1 MSNIKERNL
10 RMKKIKRWKNS
21 LCLEKIIIILIIFS
35 AFEIIILVETEASV
49 LSSLNIGN
57 AVYQKVKAPVLTSE
71 TVTKPT
77 LAWNNIGSKY
87 TYRIYRSDKKN
98 GTYICL
104 VKELNATR
112 YIDKSAVA
120 GQKYYYKIRATK
132 VNQNGKI
139 SYGNFSK
146 PLYIEWVKDD
156 IILTLDAKGKDSY
169 LQWTSLKNS
178 KYKYSIWKSGNV
190 NGKFVCVKNDLK
202 KNQYKLNMTSK
213 TGLFYY
219 KVRPYK
225 IKNGKKIYGEMS
237 NICLNK
243 QIVDVVIFMG
253 QSNMAGRGENEAL
266 APQLEINTGFEY
278 RAVTD
283 SFSLYHLTEPFGK
296 YENVVGGLN
305 DVSRKTG
312 IEVKSGGMVAIL
324 CKTYFENT
332 GIPIVAVS
340 ASISGTSVKKFQ
352 PGGGILADAVNRL
365 NQCKIF
371 LNQNKYNIRH
381 VYMVWCQGES
391 DRNMETECYIQ
402 YMKTL
407 IEEMRQNGVEM
418 CFVIQTGE
426 RMNEKEFYKNVQ
438 EGQKKLCNTYEYAY
452 LATDIA
458 TTFIN
463 KGLMRDEVHY
473 SQLGYNVLGKET
485 GIAMAQYVNMLEK

>member
-1 MSNIKERNL
+1 MGTVIKKQNKFL
-10 RMKKIKRWKNS
+10 LILQKIT
-21 LCLEKIIIILIIFS
+21 IALIIFS
-35 AFEIIILVETEASV
+35 AFEIIIHEEAEASR
-49 LSSLNIGN
+49 LSSLNTGN

-77 LAWNNIGSKY
+77 LVWNSTGSRY

-98 GTYICL
+98 GTYTCL
-104 VKELNATR
+104 AKELNATR
-112 YIDKSAVA
+112 YTDKSAIA
-120 GQKYYYKIRATK
+120 GQKYYYKVRATK

-156 IILTLDAKGKDSY
+156 ITLTLEVKVKDSY
-169 LQWTSLKNS
+169 LQWTSFQNS
-178 KYKYSIWKSGNV
+178 KYQYSIWKSGNV
-190 NGKFVCVKNDLK
+190 NGTFVCVKNGLK
-202 KNQYKLNMTSK
+202 KNQYKLNMTLK
-213 TGLFYY
+213 TGIFYY

-225 IKNGKKIYGEMS
+225 MKNGKKIYGEMS

-253 QSNMAGRGENEAL
+253 QSNMAGRGENAAL

-283 SFSLYHLTEPFGK
+283 SFGLYHLAAPFGK

-312 IEVKSGGMVAIL
+312 IEVKSGGMVASL

-340 ASISGTSVKKFQ
+340 ASISGTSVKQFQ
-352 PGGGILADAVNRL
+352 PGGGILEDAVNRL
-365 NQCKIF
+365 NQCKDF

-391 DRNMETECYIQ
+391 DRSMETECYIQ

-426 RMNEKEFYKNVQ
+426 RVNEKDFYKNVQ

-458 TTFIN
+458 TTFVN
-463 KGLMRDEVHY
+463 KGLMHDDVHY
-473 SQLGYNVLGKET
+473 SQRGYNMLGKET
-485 GIAMAQYVNMLEK
+485 GIAMAQYVNMLEN